1 MSGRSPL
8 PSSTS
13 FLILLLI
20 LKISSPFATIN
31 FCLYWFLYPCLQ
43 TIVPLREVTNWYFFT
58 FSSTDVA
65 PLGPQPHLYPCG
77 SSSYTFPYLQAGL
90 QIQHMIYS
98 VLRRKFHRML
108 SLKERCV
115 LRKAKLAQCA
125 VSRGLNWVRS
135 IRLYDKQRQ
144 LLSPYKS
151 KAFLSIILGLKA
163 GVRWFSALGILPLE
177 FHKHWQTRSLCPIVF
192 TSGVPGRGHS
202 TQYYRA
208 QSRHNITH
216 LHISGTQMSLPGNSL
231 KHLRVGFSFSLVLVR
246 ISTSY
251 NLVTWFV
258 QMANKN
264 KFMS

>member
-31 FCLYWFLYPCLQ
+31 LCLYWYLYPCLQ
-43 TIVPLREVTNWYFFT
+43 TVVPPRGATKWYFFT

-77 SSSYTFPYLQAGL
+77 SSSFTFPYLQAGP

-108 SLKERCV
+108 SLMERCV

-135 IRLYDKQRQ
+135 IRLYDKQRR

-151 KAFLSIILGLKA
+151 KSISFNHPGA
-163 GVRWFSALGILPLE
+163 EGRGALV
-177 FHKHWQTRSLCPIVF
+177 LCPGNIA
-192 TSGVPGRGHS
+192 PG
-202 TQYYRA
+202 
-208 QSRHNITH
+208 
-216 LHISGTQMSLPGNSL
+216 IS
-231 KHLRVGFSFSLVLVR
+231 
-246 ISTSY
+246 
-251 NLVTWFV
+251 
-258 QMANKN
+258 
-264 KFMS
+264 